1 MKKIAHFLFMV
12 ALATP
17 TMIFSHPGH
26 SEVTTTSF
34 APLTFIA
41 LFATVFFLFKK
52 KAIKKEN

>member
-1 MKKIAHFLFMV
+1 MV